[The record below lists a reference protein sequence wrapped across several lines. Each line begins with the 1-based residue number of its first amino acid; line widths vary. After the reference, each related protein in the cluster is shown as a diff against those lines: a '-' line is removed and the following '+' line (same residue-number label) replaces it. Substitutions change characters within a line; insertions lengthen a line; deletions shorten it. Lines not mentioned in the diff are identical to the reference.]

1 MQHNTHGF
9 EIEENEHDVVDKDY
23 PEIKARVEQTEWVV
37 KLKNQAGEEWKTKC
51 TDHYAWKAA
60 EYIMELEKQLMVF
73 RTGADLFEVG
83 DFTSHAGLPLAWKIE
98 CDAIRPE
105 WWDGLARMIMDY
117 QTEPFSKVVGIPR
130 GGMALAH
137 AMKKYVTPGDHPWMV
152 VDDVYTTGTSF
163 REFCTDNQTMFAYK
177 WCAFARKPIA
187 YEEPHDVRAL
197 FTMPPEVK

>member
-137 AMKKYVTPGDHPWMV
+137 AMEKYVTPGDHPWMV

-177 WCAFARKPIA
+177 WCAFARKPI
-187 YEEPHDVRAL
+187 EDNEPHDVRAL
-197 FTMPPEVK
+197 FTMPQST

>member
-1 MQHNTHGF
+1 MPYYTN
-9 EIEENEHDVVDKDY
+9 
-23 PEIKARVEQTEWVV
+23 
-37 KLKNQAGEEWKTKC
+37 
-51 TDHYAWKAA
+51 
-60 EYIMELEKQLMVF
+60 
-73 RTGADLFEVG
+73 ADLFEVG
-83 DFTSHAGLPLAWKIE
+83 DFTSHAGNKLAWKIE

-137 AMKKYVTPGDHPWMV
+137 AMKKYVTPGDHPWLV

>member
-23 PEIKARVEQTEWVV
+23 PEIKPRVEQTEWVV

-187 YEEPHDVRAL
+187 YEEQHDVRAL
-197 FTMPPEVK
+197 FTMPSKD

>member
-23 PEIKARVEQTEWVV
+23 PEIKARVV

-83 DFTSHAGLPLAWKIE
+83 DFTSHAGNKLAWKIE

-137 AMKKYVTPGDHPWMV
+137 AMEKYVTPGDHPWMV

-177 WCAFARKPIA
+177 WCAFARKPI
-187 YEEPHDVRAL
+187 EGDEPHDVRAL
-197 FTMPPEVK
+197 FTMPQST

>member
-60 EYIMELEKQLMVF
+60 EYIIELEKQLMVF

-137 AMKKYVTPGDHPWMV
+137 AMEKYVTPGDHPWMV

-187 YEEPHDVRAL
+187 YEDPHDVRAL

>member
-137 AMKKYVTPGDHPWMV
+137 AMEKYVTPGDHPWMV

-197 FTMPPEVK
+197 FTMPQST